1 MLGSHVNIFFDV
13 LDTLLTEDEPP
24 APAPARRS

>member
-1 MLGSHVNIFFDV
+1 MLGPRVNIFFDV
-13 LDTLLTEDEPP
+13 LDTLLTGHEPP